1 MRIPYIVLSLGIT
14 LLLNGCAAGHYQQG
28 RRLARAGDNAAAV
41 ASFYSEIE
49 TDPASGRAWR
59 ELGVSFYEQNELPR
73 AEEALKQAA
82 AIKPDARTHLYLGLV
97 YEKQGDSERALRAYR
112 VALGLDPG
120 GETRDLLESRAQLL
134 MHEQVM
140 REAQTALA
148 TEQDLAVADIPANTV
163 AVVAFDG
170 SELPDELTPLAKG
183 MAEFTAQDLGKIASL
198 RLVDRL
204 KINAIQQ
211 ELNLSQSQMTDP
223 ATAPRLGRLVG
234 GQRIVTGTLMGLGDE
249 SFRVTGAVVNST
261 DNSILTP
268 EHTDGTVAEFFRVQ
282 KQFVFD
288 IIASM
293 DITLTPEERTAIEEV
308 PTENFLAL
316 MAYCR
321 GLEFRDHNQMAAA
334 NTEFQ
339 GAVAMDKGFNQAAAE
354 GRSVSS
360 LLSMGA
366 GGAGSNLGQ
375 FSEKAGALSG
385 DALSAVETGS
395 FQASIIGWNGF
406 VPINLDLNY
415 LGAFAGSPPH
425 TTQLVDSSVIIRG
438 NLDVRP

>member
-1 MRIPYIVLSLGIT
+1 MRNTYVVLSFGVLIM
-14 LLLNGCAAGHYQQG
+14 LNGCATSHYQQG

-49 TDPASGRAWR
+49 THPASHQAWR
-59 ELGVSFYEQNELPR
+59 ELGVSFFEQGELPR

-97 YEKQGDSERALRAYR
+97 YEKLANGERALRAYR
-112 VALGLDPG
+112 VALGLDPR

-134 MHEQVM
+134 VHEQVI
-140 REAQTALA
+140 REAQAALA
-148 TEQDLAVADIPANTV
+148 SEQDLAVAHIPDNTV
-163 AVVAFDG
+163 AVVAFDS
-170 SELPDELTPLAKG
+170 SELPPELAPLAKG

-211 ELNLSQSQMTDP
+211 ELNLSQSEMTDP

-234 GQRIVTGTLMGLGDE
+234 GQRIVTGALLGLGDE
-249 SFRVTGAVVNST
+249 SFRVSGAVVNTT
-261 DNSILTP
+261 DKSVLTP
-268 EHTDGTVAEFFRVQ
+268 EHTDGTVAEFFLVQ

-288 IIASM
+288 VIASL
-293 DITLTPEERTAIEEV
+293 DITLTPEERAAIEEV
-308 PTENFLAL
+308 PTENLLAL

-321 GLEFRDHNQMAAA
+321 GLEFRDNNQMAAA
-334 NTEFQ
+334 STEFQ
-339 GAVAMDKGFNQAAAE
+339 GAATLDKGFSQASTE

-366 GGAGSNLGQ
+366 GGAGGNIGE
-375 FSEKAGALSG
+375 FSQKAE
-385 DALSAVETGS
+385 ALSANTLNAIETGA
-395 FQASIIGWNGF
+395 FQTSVIGWNGF
-406 VPINLDLNY
+406 VPANLNLNNVM
-415 LGAFAGSPPH
+415 AGSPPH
-425 TTQLVDSSVIIRG
+425 TRQLVEPSIIIRG